1 VLLRFAGLAVIVLAL
16 TACGG
21 GAKKQAAPAPAGT
34 TTTASDLPPGCTVAE
49 VNTIVND
56 FLARPT
62 LAPAGS
68 FEVYATY
75 ETDGRKFIARK
86 PAKALAQLEQRLR
99 LGEKSRVIELRVG
112 KQDFNHARITF
123 QLTRHAPD
131 FRTRGIHTRLVRGG
145 GTIDCAHQKV
155 AAWVTKGP

>member
-1 VLLRFAGLAVIVLAL
+1 MLLGALAL
-16 TACGG
+16 AACGG
-21 GAKKQAAPAPAGT
+21 GAKKAAAP
-34 TTTASDLPPGCTVAE
+34 ASDLPPGCTVTE
-49 VNTIVND
+49 VSKIVDD

-75 ETDGRKFIARK
+75 ESDGRKFVAHKRTV
-86 PAKALAQLEQRLR
+86 ALAHLRQRLR
-99 LGEKSRVIELRVG
+99 VGEKNRVIELRVG

-123 QLTRHAPD
+123 QLTRYAPD
-131 FRTRGIHTRLVRGG
+131 FLQRGIHTRLARGG
-145 GTIDCAHQKV
+145 GTIDCAHQAV

>member
-1 VLLRFAGLAVIVLAL
+1 VLLRFAAAAFVVLAL
-16 TACGG
+16 AACGG
-21 GAKKQAAPAPAGT
+21 NSKKQAAAAPAPT
-34 TTTASDLPPGCTVAE
+34 TTSDLPPGCTVAE
-49 VNTIVND
+49 VKKIVDD
-56 FLARPT
+56 FLARPSF
-62 LAPAGS
+62 APAGS

-75 ETDGRKFIARK
+75 ESDGRTFIARK
-86 PAKALAQLEQRLR
+86 RAKALAQVEQRLR

-123 QLTRHAPD
+123 QLTRYGPD
-131 FRTRGIHTRLVRGG
+131 FRDRGIHTRLAKGG